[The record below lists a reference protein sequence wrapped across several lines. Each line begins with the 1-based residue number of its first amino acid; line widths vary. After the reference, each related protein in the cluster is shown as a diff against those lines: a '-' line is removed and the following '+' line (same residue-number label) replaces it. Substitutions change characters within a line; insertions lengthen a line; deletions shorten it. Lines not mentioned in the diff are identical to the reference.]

1 MIPTHINEAI
11 KLIQN
16 HLLDSDL
23 EAIVVSAENVTFHKR
38 RQFNMP
44 TNDEIYAA
52 KKLLS
57 DNPTVWFQEATLT
70 SKYDISLAAVEQL
83 CAQGEAYRRSGGG
96 KVYYMSRSK
105 VEL

>member
-1 MIPTHINEAI
+1 MVPTHINEAI
-11 KLIQN
+11 ELIQN
-16 HLLDSDL
+16 HLSDSDL
-23 EAIVVSAENVTFHKR
+23 EAIVVSADNVTFHKR
-38 RQFNMP
+38 ERYEMP
-44 TNDEIYAA
+44 TTEEIYAA

-57 DNPTVWFQEATLT
+57 DNPTVWFSEANLT
-70 SKYDISLAAVEQL
+70 GKYGVSIAAVEQV